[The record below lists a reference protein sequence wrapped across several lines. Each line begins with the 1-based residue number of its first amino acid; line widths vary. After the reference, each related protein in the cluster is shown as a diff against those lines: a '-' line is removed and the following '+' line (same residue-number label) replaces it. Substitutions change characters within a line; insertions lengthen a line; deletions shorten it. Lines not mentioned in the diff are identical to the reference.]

1 MKPFARINL
10 SSVLSSVALA
20 KGDALRRGILVSSL
34 ALAAGCCTVDRT
46 GEYYVATKTLTGQA
60 RCPDGLIPSV
70 GALLAMIGAEYPFP
84 FIVLAPPGAVIYGA
98 EVAVFAP
105 LWDTLCLPEDYFCY
119 REEYVRKEQRRREF
133 REAEELLKEK
143 LDVALSDERF
153 FTMDTPQCEALKFWL
168 WHNAK
173 DRLNAEQAACIAANM
188 RKTPSLCKRLY
199 GVVDASTLSDA
210 DFEWLYAQAI
220 DLMRCEGEL
229 ASRDIGARIAK
240 SGRATDEQLAELKR
254 LGVGSFYVEDEIKRR
269 AQEKSEKDNQ

>member
-1 MKPFARINL
+1 MKNPFKTETMNTQVTFARA
-10 SSVLSSVALA
+10 VAGAAMLC
-20 KGDALRRGILVSSL
+20 L
-34 ALAAGCCTVDRT
+34 AGCCTVDRT

-119 REEYVRKEQRRREF
+119 REEYVRKELRRREF

-173 DRLNAEQAACIAANM
+173 DKLNAEQAACIIVNM

-254 LGVGSFYVEDEIKRR
+254 LGIGSFYVEDEIKRR
-269 AQEKSEKDNQ
+269 AKESDKRSNP

>member
-10 SSVLSSVALA
+10 SSA
-20 KGDALRRGILVSSL
+20 ALRRGILVSSL
-34 ALAAGCCTVDRT
+34 AFAAGGCFTIERT
-46 GEYYVATKTLTGQA
+46 GEYYVATKTFVGKAKYNRDVYPSFGLYLALAGIE
-60 RCPDGLIPSV
+60 CPFPLLPLVPV
-70 GALLAMIGAEYPFP
+70 GFVVSGAEA
-84 FIVLAPPGAVIYGA
+84 L
-98 EVAVFAP
+98 VFAP

-119 REEYVRKEQRRREF
+119 REEYVRNEQRLRDF
-133 REAEELLKEK
+133 REAEEFLDEK

-173 DRLNAEQAACIAANM
+173 DKLNAEQAACIIVNM

-254 LGVGSFYVEDEIKRR
+254 LGIGSFYVEDEIKCR
-269 AQEKSEKDNQ
+269 AENKRKGKRP

>member
-1 MKPFARINL
+1 MRN
-10 SSVLSSVALA
+10 
-20 KGDALRRGILVSSL
+20 
-34 ALAAGCCTVDRT
+34 
-46 GEYYVATKTLTGQA
+46 
-60 RCPDGLIPSV
+60 
-70 GALLAMIGAEYPFP
+70 
-84 FIVLAPPGAVIYGA
+84 
-98 EVAVFAP
+98 
-105 LWDTLCLPEDYFCY
+105 
-119 REEYVRKEQRRREF
+119 EQRLRDF

-173 DRLNAEQAACIAANM
+173 DKLNAEQAACIIVNM

-229 ASRDIGARIAK
+229 ASRDIGACIAK

-254 LGVGSFYVEDEIKRR
+254 LGIGSFYVEDEIKRR
-269 AQEKSEKDNQ
+269 AKESDKRSNP

>member
-1 MKPFARINL
+1 MKPFARM
-10 SSVLSSVALA
+10 S
-20 KGDALRRGILVSSL
+20 LVSSL
-34 ALAAGCCTVDRT
+34 AFAAGGCFTIERT
-46 GEYYVATKTLTGQA
+46 GEYYVATKTFVGKAKYNRDVYPSFGLYLALAGIE
-60 RCPDGLIPSV
+60 CPFPLLPLVPV
-70 GALLAMIGAEYPFP
+70 GFVVSGAEAF
-84 FIVLAPPGAVIYGA
+84 
-98 EVAVFAP
+98 VFAP
-105 LWDTLCLPEDYFCY
+105 LWDTLCLPVDYFCY
-119 REEYVRKEQRRREF
+119 REEYVRNEQRRREF

-173 DRLNAEQAACIAANM
+173 DKLNAEQAACIIVNM

-254 LGVGSFYVEDEIKRR
+254 LGIGSFYVEDEIKRR
-269 AQEKSEKDNQ
+269 AENKLKGNRP